1 MKRLLLFTVACCLL
15 PLCAGCTTEAE
26 RTFVAED
33 VEGLGMYIAKAQP
46 AVEAYCDALG
56 EQGLVIEAEQLRADT
71 RALAIEL
78 KANAE
83 ARLDKLR
90 VEAQFVAAARTAL
103 AVADSVLTILQ
114 TRAEATHAA
123 SQPTGN

>member
-1 MKRLLLFTVACCLL
+1 MKRLMMFTVACCLL

-26 RTFVAED
+26 RTFVTED

-46 AVEAYCDALG
+46 AVEAYCDALA
-56 EQGLVIEAEQLRADT
+56 EQGMKAEAATLRADT

-114 TRAEATHAA
+114 TRTEASHAA
-123 SQPTGN
+123 SQPSDN